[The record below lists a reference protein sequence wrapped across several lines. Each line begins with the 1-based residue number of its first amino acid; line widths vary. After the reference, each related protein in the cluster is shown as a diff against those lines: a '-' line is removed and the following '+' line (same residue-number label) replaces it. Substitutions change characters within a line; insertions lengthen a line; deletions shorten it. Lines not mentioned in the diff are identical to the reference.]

1 MTNRTILGTAIAA
14 LFLAILAASPLAQA
28 TGNGAPSG
36 AHFNL
41 NLIGAKTSNCP
52 QTDSSGGSVI
62 FVPLVGTS
70 KIMLV
75 QGTTFAVL
83 DNNACTDNVASF
95 QLPPTNTTGGSPS
108 YTVWARVVGTPGG
121 HGTLTTCATTATVEV
136 VCSLNQFITMRSK
149 GDQKFV
155 NVTTQLTTLC
165 YVPTGSTTVTCVN
178 IFDAAF
184 YGYFWDYNNQGQKV
198 LQLRFYPVN

>member
-1 MTNRTILGTAIAA
+1 MAA
-14 LFLAILAASPLAQA
+14 FFLAILAASPLVQA

-36 AHFNL
+36 QHFNL

-52 QTDSSGGSVI
+52 QTDGSGGNVI
-62 FVPLVGTS
+62 FVPLWGNS
-70 KIMLV
+70 KIYLV
-75 QGTTFAVL
+75 QGSTFAVL
-83 DNNACTDNVASF
+83 DNNACTDGVASF

-121 HGTLTTCATTATVEV
+121 KGTLTTCATDVATGEV
-136 VCSLNQFITMRSK
+136 VCSLNQVITMRTK

-155 NVTTQLTTLC
+155 NVTDQLTTLC
-165 YVPTGSTTVTCVN
+165 FVPTGSTTVTCVN
-178 IFDAAF
+178 IFDPSF
-184 YGYFWDYNNQGQKV
+184 FGFFWDYNNQGQKV